1 MVTKRRWARQ
11 GHMLTG
17 RCTCNADEAAV
28 LFQQHYCSMRLVQLY
43 VPAPCFDRM
52 VEISNSAADGV
63 LGWFVRS
70 GPGRRMR
77 LVG

>member
-1 MVTKRRWARQ
+1 MNQLISDGK
-11 GHMLTG
+11 LTY
-17 RCTCNADEAAV
+17 ADEAAV